1 MAIETQTN
9 FNIQAKAPIDER
21 SVVSDLTARNNIVFK
36 YTGLKVYVI
45 SEDKTYVY
53 VNNDWKLDGGGDGGG
68 NGIYGGSGS
77 LPGDVSVFLGTVSN
91 NVGNRSNYLYFE
103 SDGITD
109 GDKSL
114 IYNYTYRKSTNSD
127 WDSMGFRTEQKLV
140 PFGGSTLQGPYIE
153 YNGTNP
159 SDSAIRG
166 SLNLGVGSFPNLSS
180 RVAKISI
187 SPVGTDFYC
196 SDNTSFEMP
205 ITISKS
211 YDRNFTSI
219 GYNTSKL
226 SDYIQQAE
234 PSYRIV
240 FGDGIS
246 ANTSFWNF
254 DTRIIDS
261 ETWNTI
267 LQIDTKS
274 EANVVSSNI
283 KFLVDISSRDWDNGT
298 SRNVSLRTPQEIIRN
313 IEHRYTKIQMWSKG
327 TYNSVETNI
336 LYLEAD
342 GNSFKVSLQADQQI
356 KDIRAYKSGS
366 LKPEFPEG
374 TIITIKFVNTD
385 TRKPGSLLIWN
396 GSNGSKIK
404 SDLTDATFEKND
416 NTKLTIIHNTS
427 PNDNGEVITLRRF
440 NEVVNG
446 KTEFF
451 WEVVSVNRE
460 RKIVTRNWSTGSAT
474 EWNFLNP
481 VRWLT
486 ATSSTGQYQNY
497 DSAIVINP
505 ITSLFYPPNQFSVG
519 SGGSQVGFS
528 RETVNPT
535 GFAFRM
541 SVDGNRIVFMQG
553 NFRIEMKEM
562 VRNTLPG
569 NSFRKFYW
577 QSLDSRMNIWAVGKV
592 TNISLLPEWETVW
605 TPVQAYARGEYT
617 SSVIRRFEVINP
629 ILSINRLGD
638 MLLSFEAEPTY
649 DALLGNFMQNVNFEV
664 WVPPF
669 SYTAATGSFSR

>member
-1 MAIETQTN
+1 MAIQLITN
-9 FNIQAKAPIDER
+9 FNVNAPAPIDER
-21 SVVSDLTARNNIVFK
+21 SVVNDLIARDDIEFK
-36 YTGLKVYVI
+36 FTGLKVYVI

-53 VNNDWKLDGGGDGGG
+53 VNNDWKLDGGGGDGG

-103 SDGITD
+103 SDGFTD

-114 IYNYTYRKSTNSD
+114 IYNYTYRKSTGID

-166 SLNLGVGSFPNLSS
+166 SLNLGVGSYPNLSS

-187 SPVGTDFYC
+187 SPVGTNFYC
-196 SDNTSFEMP
+196 SDDPPSEIP
-205 ITISKS
+205 ITIAKS
-211 YDRNFTSI
+211 VDNDFTSI
-219 GYNTSKL
+219 GYNTSNL
-226 SDYIQQAE
+226 TDYTSESD

-240 FGDGIS
+240 FGDGITPNS
-246 ANTSFWNF
+246 SIWNF
-254 DTRIIDS
+254 DTRIINS
-261 ETWNTI
+261 ENWNTAI
-267 LQIDTKS
+267 QIGANV
-274 EANVVSSNI
+274 EANVVSSNV
-283 KFLVDISSRDWDNGT
+283 KFLVDISSRDWDGGT
-298 SRNVSLRTPQEIIRN
+298 SRIVSLRTPQEIIRN

-327 TYNSVETNI
+327 TFKMVDTEI

-342 GNSFKVSLQADQQI
+342 GNSFKVTLQAEQKI
-356 KDIRAYKSGS
+356 KDIRAYKSES

-374 TIITIKFVNTD
+374 TIITIKFINSDIT
-385 TRKPGSLLIWN
+385 KPGCLILWN
-396 GSNGSKIK
+396 GSNSSKIK
-404 SDLTDATFEKND
+404 SDLTDATFEQND

-427 PNDNGEVITLRRF
+427 PSDNGEVITLRRF
-440 NEVVNG
+440 NGLVNG

-460 RKIVTRNWSTGSAT
+460 RKIVTRNWTTGSDT
-474 EWNFLNP
+474 QWNFLNP
-481 VRWLT
+481 VKWLT

-497 DSAIVINP
+497 DSAVVINP

-528 RETVNPT
+528 RETVNQN

-553 NFRIEMKEM
+553 NFRIDMKEG

-569 NSFRKFYW
+569 NSLRKFYW
-577 QSLDSRMNIWAVGKV
+577 QSLDSRINIWAVGKV

-617 SSVIRRFEVINP
+617 SAVVRRFEVINP
-629 ILSINRLGD
+629 ILSINRVGD

-669 SYTAATGSFSR
+669 SYTAATGSFKS